1 MEGSGAGQQATWGY
15 GDDQSHPAFGGHQ
28 DSKDRNQGK
37 AGANANRKPLSGQVG
52 LPAAIKGLQNPVPA
66 SLSKNSLADS
76 GRPRVYFPALIQQGT
91 SSRLEATAESLD
103 GC

>member
-1 MEGSGAGQQATWGY
+1 MEGSSAGQRAAWGY

-28 DSKDRNQGK
+28 DSKDRNQSK
-37 AGANANRKPLSGQVG
+37 AGEKANRKPLSGQVG
-52 LPAAIKGLQNPVPA
+52 LPAAFKGLQNPIPA
-66 SLSKNSLADS
+66 SLSPADS

-91 SSRLEATAESLD
+91 SSRLEASAESLD